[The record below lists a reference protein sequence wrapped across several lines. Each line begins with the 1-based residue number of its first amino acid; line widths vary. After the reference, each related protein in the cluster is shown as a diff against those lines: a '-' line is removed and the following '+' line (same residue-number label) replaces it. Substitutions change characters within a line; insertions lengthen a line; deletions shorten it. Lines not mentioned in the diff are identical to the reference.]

1 MKSLFFFVKKTNEGT
16 VLFITCLV
24 SEKYQ
29 RILIEKNMTISLL
42 SCDNVNMETSNFT
55 KPQLKKHI
63 NYQSANGGRGS
74 SHKIENRPNFFSNEV
89 S

>member
-42 SCDNVNMETSNFT
+42 SCDSVNMETSNFT
-55 KPQLKKHI
+55 KPQLKKPM

-74 SHKIENRPNFFSNEV
+74 SQKIENRPNFFSNEV